1 MADTHEREPH
11 LFPLPGPDSSRQ
23 SPADAARPWEGV
35 DRTQAAHDGATGPEP
50 PAPPVC
56 RHCGLTGE
64 RRLTY
69 TGRHVLLEPLLT
81 VPAHLVPGGHRW
93 YVDADG
99 RAWNGGLGEPPPGS
113 ACRVPHRLACPGLS
127 LDDIEPWRWL
137 AAVRAE
143 NTRRATRQ
151 ACEDDFR
158 GALPDAG

>member
-23 SPADAARPWEGV
+23 PPADAARPWKGV
-35 DRTQAAHDGATGPEP
+35 DRTQAAQDGATGPEP

-56 RHCGLTGE
+56 PHCGLTGE

-143 NTRRATRQ
+143 DTRRATRQ